1 MGQRPKLFN
10 QAASTLHMLCLE
22 TLRILAIARL
32 KSFANLE
39 SGSLLSG
46 VHFEGLEE
54 DRHSYTIWE
63 RL

>member
-10 QAASTLHMLCLE
+10 QAASRLQLCLE

-39 SGSLLSG
+39 SRSLLSG

-54 DRHSYTIWE
+54 DRHSYTI
-63 RL
+63 

>member
-1 MGQRPKLFN
+1 MGQMPKLFN
-10 QAASTLHMLCLE
+10 QAASTLQLCLE

-39 SGSLLSG
+39 SRSLLSG

-54 DRHSYTIWE
+54 DRHSYTI
-63 RL
+63 

>member
-10 QAASTLHMLCLE
+10 QAASRLQLCLE

-39 SGSLLSG
+39 SRSLLSG
-46 VHFEGLEE
+46 AHFEGLEE
-54 DRHSYTIWE
+54 DRHSYTI
-63 RL
+63 